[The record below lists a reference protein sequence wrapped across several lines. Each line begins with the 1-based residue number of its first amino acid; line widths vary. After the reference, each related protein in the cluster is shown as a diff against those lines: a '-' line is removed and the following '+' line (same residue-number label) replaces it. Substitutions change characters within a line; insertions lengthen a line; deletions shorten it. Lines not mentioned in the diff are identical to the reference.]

1 MAITDKSTAG
11 RGGGMYA
18 QSTFYHME
26 KVLTG
31 MMLATGGSDET
42 GWKPGLFKAQLCSGG
57 MPDGPC
63 LAKVDEVRS
72 GPKEIK
78 FPKRTILVN
87 INTLYSISY
96 NAFFETRGP

>member
-1 MAITDKSTAG
+1 
-11 RGGGMYA
+11 
-18 QSTFYHME
+18 
-26 KVLTG
+26 
-31 MMLATGGSDET
+31 MLATGGSDET

-63 LAKVDEVRS
+63 LAKVDAVRS

-96 NAFFETRGP
+96 NAFFEKNKTKKKQEGNKALNRSP